1 LKDLRKREVEKIS
14 LLKTNTQPKEDRM
27 STQSLTE
34 EVKKRSAWSIF
45 MGIVTAALGC
55 FLIVYPLAT
64 AAITTVLLGWAL
76 IFVGLAQFVF
86 ALYSQ
91 TIGNFFLKVLL
102 SLLYGICG
110 IALAFFP
117 IAGVA
122 ALTGVLGTLLLI
134 QAGLLTATAFQLK
147 PADGGWFLFDAAT
160 NLLLGILILARWP
173 SSSVWAIG
181 TLVGVSVVMSGISR
195 IMIATK
201 IRSGAANVERF
212 VRAA

>member
-1 LKDLRKREVEKIS
+1 
-14 LLKTNTQPKEDRM
+14 M

-34 EVKKRSAWSIF
+34 EIKKRSAWSIF
-45 MGIVTAALGC
+45 MGVVTAALGV

-64 AAITTVLLGWAL
+64 ATITTVLLGWAL
-76 IFVGLAQFVF
+76 IFVAIAQFVF
-86 ALYSQ
+86 ALHSQ
-91 TIGNFFLKVLL
+91 TVGNFFLKVFL
-102 SLLYGICG
+102 SVLYGICG

-134 QAGLLTATAFQLK
+134 QAGLQTAAAFQLR
-147 PADGGWFLFDAAT
+147 PLDGWGWFLADAAAS
-160 NLLLGILILARWP
+160 LLLGILILAQWP

-181 TLVGVSVVMSGISR
+181 TLVGVSVFLGGISR

-201 IRSGAANVERF
+201 IRSGTADVQRFAGAA
-212 VRAA
+212 

>member
-1 LKDLRKREVEKIS
+1 
-14 LLKTNTQPKEDRM
+14 M
-27 STQSLTE
+27 STQNLTE

-45 MGIVTAALGC
+45 MGVLTAALGC
-55 FLIVYPLAT
+55 FLILYPLAT
-64 AAITTVLLGWAL
+64 ATITTVLLGWVL

-91 TIGNFFLKVLL
+91 TIGNFFLKILL
-102 SLLYGICG
+102 SLVYGICG

-134 QAGLLTATAFQLK
+134 QAGLLTATAFQLR
-147 PADGGWFLFDAAT
+147 PMDGWGWFLFDAAT
-160 NLLLGILILARWP
+160 NLLPGVLILAKWP

-181 TLVGVSVVMSGISR
+181 TLVGVSVLMSGISR

-201 IRSGAANVERF
+201 IRSGAATIERLS
-212 VRAA
+212 RAA